1 MRRVLVLTLAVAAAM
16 PVPAGA
22 DQFQDTKLLDTAVQ
36 QFTGHVI
43 GEEGG
48 ARTSVDDRLK
58 LASCPLPQ
66 LDWLSAARDAVVVR
80 CMQPQW
86 KIYVSVNRATPVAA
100 PPPAALSA
108 PPPPAKLDPVIK
120 RGDAIMIEA
129 TGDGFS
135 ITRDGVALGDAAP
148 GARVLVKVED
158 KKPPIQAIAV
168 STGRAR
174 LPGWAD

>member
-1 MRRVLVLTLAVAAAM
+1 MRRVLVSTFAVAAAAF
-16 PVPAGA
+16 PAPAGA
-22 DQFQDTKLLDTAVQ
+22 DQFQDTKLLDMAVQ

-86 KIYVSVNRATPVAA
+86 KIYVSVNRATPVAV

-108 PPPPAKLDPVIK
+108 PPPAKIDPVIK

-135 ITRDGVALGDAAP
+135 ITRDGVALGDAVP
-148 GARVLVKVED
+148 GGRVLVKVED